1 MKEPCKKVEKKPY
14 HPPKLI
20 LIYYPDLAK
29 SSGQTG
35 QSDGGRVKRF
45 TGKPT

>member
-20 LIYYPDLAK
+20 LFSYQDLAK
-29 SSGQTG
+29 SSGMTG
-35 QSDGGRVKRF
+35 RSDHGGKRNRF
-45 TGKPT
+45 TGGG